1 MESSPKSSMSCNK
14 NTLAVHE
21 YVYLLW
27 ALILLF
33 FLRVIGQLIQQLK
46 SVSWLPP
53 IDVWQGSSLPYGFL
67 LSSQIIILGV
77 MIRITHQHARACIR
91 KNPIKGK
98 WLLIFGALYFFSM
111 SARIVIGLANLS
123 THPWFHKSLPAF
135 FHLVLATFVLSLA
148 AFHMN
153 WICKNNKLDL
163 SEDLQ

>member
-1 MESSPKSSMSCNK
+1 MESSPKSPMPCNK
-14 NTLAVHE
+14 NTLVVPE

-27 ALILLF
+27 VLILLF
-33 FLRVIGQLIQQLK
+33 LLRVIGQMIQQLN

-77 MIRITHQHARACIR
+77 MIRITRQHASARVQ

-98 WLLIFGALYFFSM
+98 WLLALGTLYFFGM
-111 SARIVIGLANLS
+111 SARLVIGLANLS
-123 THPWFHKSLPAF
+123 SHPWFHKSLPAF

-153 WICKNNKLDL
+153 WICKTYKVDL
-163 SEDLQ
+163 SGRLQ